1 MEHDGLAAEIVAV
14 VLRES
19 NVKIALLTG
28 GNADELALKAG
39 NEGVGAENEILV
51 LRRAAVER
59 DAVEHAGVVD
69 VHGVAVLRGTLH
81 GDEAGVLLAQA
92 LDVAVNLFV
101 GDFNGGLL
109 RLKALILAEG
119 DLGVNVGAEAQKRA
133 VLLGDL
139 GIGHGRT
146 ADGLKLA
153 LSDAERKSV
162 VRGVIKGVIIEHVL
176 AVHAL
181 NDHAGRLALAEAGDH
196 DAAASLQICTV
207 DILFKLGGVELDIK
221 GNGVFFF
228 LAVLDNHV
236 GVTPL
241 YISAGTEYA
250 NFKPIHYSKSK
261 CKLQRI
267 I

>member
-1 MEHDGLAAEIVAV
+1 M
-14 VLRES
+14 
-19 NVKIALLTG
+19 
-28 GNADELALKAG
+28 
-39 NEGVGAENEILV
+39 
-51 LRRAAVER
+51 
-59 DAVEHAGVVD
+59 
-69 VHGVAVLRGTLH
+69 
-81 GDEAGVLLAQA
+81 
-92 LDVAVNLFV
+92 AVNLFV

-146 ADGLKLA
+146 ADGLELA

-181 NDHAGRLALAEAGDH
+181 NDHAGRL
-196 DAAASLQICTV
+196 AAASLQICTV